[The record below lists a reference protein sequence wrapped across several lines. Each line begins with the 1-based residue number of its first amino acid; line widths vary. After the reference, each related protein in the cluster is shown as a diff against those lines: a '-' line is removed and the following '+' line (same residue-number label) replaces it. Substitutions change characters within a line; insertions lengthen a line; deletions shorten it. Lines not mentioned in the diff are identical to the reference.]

1 MAGPCIIS
9 YKGKD
14 YSYEEFA
21 TMLHDGLL
29 DKLVE
34 NGTVTGIEKTTG
46 VNRVIDALES
56 LKFKNKP
63 GVLYSN
69 PFGVAQ
75 AVWNAAITTMQASI
89 KAGVT
94 IAKAIDD
101 FIEEIKSRAD
111 EHGPEYDSDKLKQFM
126 QEKLSAPIELEKKE
140 IEAGKRAKSLL
151 SRGYSAATDA
161 RLREAIAEQGLEY
174 DIERWDVARQAA
186 SDFINQVGFEGALD
200 AVRKNMIPGGS
211 AAYVWAQLIDTVTS
225 DIESTTDTEAYEQMT
240 KFKAQLMSEFNNK
253 AKESGQFSSALQ
265 DVYSKYKFTYDADY
279 QIEKFK
285 RNNNGEISKAEEAKF
300 RELSDDIKA
309 IDKEIAKKAE
319 EADLENA
326 QQAIDIIDQSEE
338 TKKPSPKEI
347 AKNIA
352 NKIRNGKINKPSIFL
367 SSSPGAMV
375 WDGAIET
382 VAKTVELSGDVA
394 EAINKGL
401 EYIKR
406 SKWYQDL
413 DAKKKSDAEKAF
425 KSTVKEL
432 SKPDREV
439 SVVDGKIMV
448 PHELIKKLVK
458 GGAKDIKTLV
468 EALKFELADEYP
480 DITDRQIR
488 DAVTQYGKTKSV
500 NKDEIE
506 TEIRKMKR
514 IGRITSA
521 LEDIAVGKRPLRSGQ
536 QRDKMDAEERA
547 LMKELKRELATLPID
562 EGASARELKTA
573 LDAVKSR
580 LRNQIE
586 DIEREIETGERK
598 AKSEG
603 VQYDAEARSLADQRD
618 DLRKVRDEI
627 FGVPELSDQQKINL
641 AVAAIDRAYNKLA
654 ERIAN
659 NELMAKKATKIESP
673 LIKAAQERLNTLKE
687 QMNQLREEA
696 GLPEMQRLARAKMAA
711 TKRIDQ
717 LETKIKN
724 KDFSKKKIEPV
735 KADKEL
741 KDLQDKKMLLQEEYD
756 RIQYENELRNRS
768 KAQKTKDALYEAW
781 SFIRAVRATS
791 EFSFVLLQGGMY
803 TVNSPL
809 KALEA
814 MKNALT
820 QFASEKKANE
830 WEKFIKS
837 QPYYP
842 ALKASKL
849 SITETDYKATLKEE
863 MFVSQWANVIW
874 DLAGSP
880 LKLISTN
887 AFEKWKSANLLKAF
901 ERAATGYMNTLRVS
915 QFLRGMEM
923 LELQG
928 KFFET
933 DPEAYKNVADVINTY
948 TGRASLG
955 KLESFSKELSLG
967 YFSPRMWASQ
977 LKMSTPYFF
986 YYVAKKGD
994 KNTPWY
1000 KPSVAQKMA
1009 IGDYMKFVGITFSTM
1024 IASQLLYNAFRDDDD
1039 DEMVIETDPRSTNF
1053 LKIRIGNTKID
1064 PWGGKLP
1071 IIVLQTR
1078 LLMSSLD
1085 PAHAYK
1091 RGEKLSPLGYGKT
1104 PKASDLIIRYAANKL
1119 APTPAMIYK
1128 YLDARTKKIDGE
1140 FTRVGYGD
1148 KGVGFDDQL
1157 ESNLYPIY
1165 FETINEL
1172 YQDQPE
1178 TVASFLTGAAF
1189 FGLGVQTYPE
1199 PGSKKNKDK

>member
-1 MAGPCIIS
+1 MASPCIIS

-34 NGTVTGIEKTTG
+34 NGTVTGVEKTTG

-151 SRGYSAATDA
+151 NRGYSAATDA

-174 DIERWDVARQAA
+174 DIERWDVAKRAA

-240 KFKAQLMSEFNNK
+240 KFKAQLMNEFSNK
-253 AKESGQFSSALQ
+253 ATESGRFSSALQ
-265 DVYSKYKFTYDADY
+265 DVYSQYEFTYDADY

-319 EADLENA
+319 EADLENT

-367 SSSPGAMV
+367 SSSPGALV

-382 VAKTVELSGDVA
+382 VAKTVELSGDVV

-641 AVAAIDRAYNKLA
+641 AVAALDRAYDKLA

-659 NELMAKKATKIESP
+659 NELVAKKAPKVKSP
-673 LIKAAQERLNTLKE
+673 LIDSYRERLNTLKE

-741 KDLQDKKMLLQEEYD
+741 KDLKDKKMLLQEEYD

-768 KAQKTKDALYEAW
+768 KAQKRRDALLEAW
-781 SFIRAVRATS
+781 GLSRALRATS
-791 EFSFVLLQGGMY
+791 EFSTVLLQGGKY
-803 TVNSPL
+803 SITNPKL
-809 KALEA
+809 TLEA
-814 MKNALT
+814 LKTALSH
-820 QFASEKKANE
+820 FGSEKRSIE
-830 WEKFIKS
+830 WERYIK
-837 QPYYP
+837 QQDYYP
-842 ALKASKL
+842 ILKASKL
-849 SITETDYKATLKEE
+849 AITETDYKATLREE
-863 MFVSQWANVIW
+863 MFISQWANLVW
-874 DLAGSP
+874 DYAGLP
-880 LKLISTN
+880 LRLFGSKTWE
-887 AFEKWKSANLLKAF
+887 AWKSANLLKSF
-901 ERAATGYMNTLRVS
+901 ERATTGYMNTIRLAE
-915 QFLRGMEM
+915 FLRGMEM
-923 LELQG
+923 LEAKGQ
-928 KFFET
+928 FFDT
-933 DPEAYKNVADVINTY
+933 DPEAYKKMADVVNTL
-948 TGRASLG
+948 TGRSSLG
-955 KLESFSKELSLG
+955 KLESVSKELSFG
-967 YFSPRMWASQ
+967 FFSARMWGSQ
-977 LKMSTPYFF
+977 LKLTTPYFLF
-986 YYVAKKGD
+986 YVAQKGD
-994 KNTPWY
+994 KSTPWY
-1000 KPSVAQKMA
+1000 KPSIAQKMA
-1009 IGDYMKFVGITFSTM
+1009 VGDFMKWAGTTFAIM
-1024 IASQLLYNAFRDDDD
+1024 ISSVALYNRFKDDD
-1039 DEMVIETDPRSTNF
+1039 DEEMTIEMDPRSSDF
-1053 LKIRIGNTKID
+1053 LKIKIRNTRID
-1064 PWGGKLP
+1064 PWAGHSQL
-1071 IIVLQTR
+1071 IILQSR
-1078 LLMSSLD
+1078 LLMSGLD
-1085 PAHAYK
+1085 PERAIKKGDGKFYPLGQPYK
-1091 RGEKLSPLGYGKT
+1091 TQTMGGLIGQYVTNKLSPSTSL
-1104 PKASDLIIRYAANKL
+1104 L
-1119 APTPAMIYK
+1119 YK
-1128 YLDARTKKIDGE
+1128 MLNSRVKKIDGE
-1140 FTRVGYGD
+1140 MVRVNEFGQPLP
-1148 KGVGFDDQL
+1148 FP
-1157 ESNLYPIY
+1157 ESIADNMYPIY
-1165 FETINEL
+1165 YETISEL
-1172 YQDQPE
+1172 YKDQPE
-1178 TVASFLTGAAF
+1178 TVATFLSGAAF
-1189 FGLGVQTYPE
+1189 FGLGVQTYE
-1199 PGSKKNKDK
+1199 DKKRKDK